1 MGFFKNFFG
10 LSDDDEKNEDYY
22 ESLDYSDDDDDDLSD
37 DDLYDDEDS
46 DSSDTSY
53 SIAKVRVLGFDDLED
68 ADKDYIRDRLE
79 EDTHVYLRYDF
90 DCPNKQQALKVYRHS
105 WLLGYIEPSKSEIL
119 HTCLRESKIGAV
131 IVSKIKSKDFKISI
145 DLKVYYE
152 DPHGEE
158 LMPYYPFE
166 GRQLDVIEVD
176 LWTGQEDWSEDW
188 FMNPFTDELSYKYND
203 MYDDD
208 VDDDEKTMVNA
219 WFMSWCRSYL
229 NGTCISKKG
238 REHYVNYLTSESAKA
253 VLRKRINAY
262 LENKGLH
269 FADKELFSDLEI
281 ENDSEEEESAPAIA
295 KRYDDTYQIAY
306 IDGQGKHQS
315 KTIKN
320 ANFSTFIAGIK
331 YRENWEELV
340 SKLSDGMKVHL
351 KKDPDNEFDPSAIAV
366 YNREEHLGY
375 IPKKDIPAVCWCMN
389 GDELDAEIEYIDE
402 DYVSLVI
409 PATFQNLSN
418 CDEEELEGV
427 RFSKTERTKYE
438 IGAYQEARIGIS
450 KEEFLEGINQQKS
463 NL

>member
-1 MGFFKNFFG
+1 MGFFKNIFG
-10 LSDDDEKNEDYY
+10 QSDDGEQNEDYY
-22 ESLDYSDDDDDDLSD
+22 ESLDYSDNDDDVDNY
-37 DDLYDDEDS
+37 YDDVEDNDNS
-46 DSSDTSY
+46 DSSDKYY
-53 SIAKVRVLGFDDLED
+53 SIAKVRVVGFDDLED

-79 EDTHVYLRYDF
+79 KDTHVYLRYDF
-90 DCPNKQQALKVYRHS
+90 DCLDKKQALKVYRHS

-119 HTCLRESKIGAV
+119 HTYLRESKIGAV
-131 IVSKIKSKDFKISI
+131 IVSEIKSKDFKISI

-208 VDDDEKTMVNA
+208 VDDDEKNMVNA
-219 WFMSWCRSYL
+219 WFMGWCRSYFDGTSITK
-229 NGTCISKKG
+229 NGS
-238 REHYVNYLTSESAKA
+238 EHYVNYLTSDSAKA
-253 VLRKRINAY
+253 VLKKRI
-262 LENKGLH
+262 
-269 FADKELFSDLEI
+269 
-281 ENDSEEEESAPAIA
+281 
-295 KRYDDTYQIAY
+295 YQIAY
-306 IDGQGKHQS
+306 IDGQGKRQN

-320 ANFSTFIAGIK
+320 ANFSSFIAGIK

-351 KKDPDNEFDPSAIAV
+351 KKDPNNEFDPSAIAV
-366 YNREEHLGY
+366 YNGDDCLGY
-375 IPKKDIPAVCWCMN
+375 IPKKDIPAVSWCMN

-409 PATFQNLSN
+409 PAIFQNLSN
-418 CDEEELEGV
+418 CDDEELEGV
-427 RFSKTERTKYE
+427 RFSKTERTKSE
-438 IGAYQEARIGIS
+438 IGAYQEARISIS
-450 KEEFLEGINQQKS
+450 KEEFLEGIKQQIET
-463 NL
+463 L